1 MSIFF
6 RSFRRRCVPS
16 AFCHRTNGASP
27 DGSTPRCAR
36 ESIRGFLKIEPCG
49 GVNTLTP
56 SSQDLFPMVSKPR
69 ILCKYKGFQE
79 NPSEVFIPRSSKILC
94 LKPTTTHLGE
104 PTHMGYQLMG
114 LKSITPM
121 PTRPNASSFT
131 LPVPTSDLSDLRSDA
146 EPPDDADEGLK
157 AVRRTGLSGIRLRKE
172 HPRSRFSSTIPR
184 RNPRFP
190 HGTTRMG
197 DFCGSTNHTSPSR
210 CTKNYSRSYSLRPAH
225 FASARAPFGRSAAVK
240 PPPAVPTAVAWN
252 ACPGALKT

>member
-1 MSIFF
+1 
-6 RSFRRRCVPS
+6 
-16 AFCHRTNGASP
+16 
-27 DGSTPRCAR
+27 
-36 ESIRGFLKIEPCG
+36 
-49 GVNTLTP
+49 
-56 SSQDLFPMVSKPR
+56 MVSKPR

-79 NPSEVFIPRSSKILC
+79 NPSKVFIPRSSKILC

-131 LPVPTSDLSDLRSDA
+131 LPVPTSVLSDLRSDA

-157 AVRRTGLSGIRLRKE
+157 AVRRTGPSGIRLRKE

-197 DFCGSTNHTSPSR
+197 AFCGSTNHTSPSR
-210 CTKNYSRSYSLRPAH
+210 CTKNYSRPYSLRPAH
-225 FASARAPFGRSAAVK
+225 SVSARAPSGRSAADK
-240 PPPAVPTAVAWN
+240 PPPAVPACAAWS
-252 ACPGALKT
+252 ACPAAPKT

>member
-36 ESIRGFLKIEPCG
+36 ESIRGFLKIEPWG
-49 GVNTLTP
+49 EVNTLTP

-146 EPPDDADEGLK
+146 EPPDDADEGRK

-197 DFCGSTNHTSPSR
+197 AFCGSTHIPPSR
-210 CTKNYSRSYSLRPAH
+210 CTKNYSRPYSLPPAR
-225 FASARAPFGRSAAVK
+225 FVSARAPSGRSAADK
-240 PPPAVPTAVAWN
+240 PPPAVPTVVAWN

>member
-1 MSIFF
+1 
-6 RSFRRRCVPS
+6 
-16 AFCHRTNGASP
+16 
-27 DGSTPRCAR
+27 
-36 ESIRGFLKIEPCG
+36 
-49 GVNTLTP
+49 
-56 SSQDLFPMVSKPR
+56 MVSKPR
-69 ILCKYKGFQE
+69 ILCKYKVFQE

-131 LPVPTSDLSDLRSDA
+131 LPVPTSVLSDLRSDA

-157 AVRRTGLSGIRLRKE
+157 AVRRTGPSGIRLRKE
-172 HPRSRFSSTIPR
+172 HPRFRFSSTIPR

-197 DFCGSTNHTSPSR
+197 AFCGSTNHTSPSR
-210 CTKNYSRSYSLRPAH
+210 CTKNYSRPYSLRPAH
-225 FASARAPFGRSAAVK
+225 SVSARAPFGRSAAVK